1 MLNPTSL
8 LADALGRN
16 LAETYRRIYGDR
28 EPHIAS
34 GLDEAARLVI
44 ERIASSDALYHDVQ
58 HTALVTLCVQDILRG
73 RRLERAI
80 TPSDWGH
87 TILAALNHDIGYVR
101 GICPGDTA
109 EHFVIDAAG
118 NTVTPPRGASDAFL
132 MPYHVERGKIMVRER
147 FAPVPYIDEER
158 IAAAIELTRFPV
170 PDDEDH
176 AATDTEAGLVR
187 AGDLIG
193 QLGDPLYLRKLNAL
207 YHEFVETGINEK
219 LGYSSPAD
227 MVDRYPQ
234 FYWSKVERYIGDALR
249 YLEMTMEGKQWTA
262 TLYSHIFAI
271 EHNRRRMGPQPGP
284 RQQSGVRER
293 TTPGRLA
300 EPFHLQASNPCTP
313 ASTKAANP
321 PSMIGPTCSGAHIMT
336 CQPAWQLPIRHRW
349 RRRAWGLAPTGQND
363 RTPQVWPRSLPSRI

>member
-1 MLNPTSL
+1 
-8 LADALGRN
+8 

-44 ERIASSDALYHDVQ
+44 ERIASSDALYHDCE

-73 RRLERAI
+73 RRLERTM

-87 TILAALNHDIGYVR
+87 TILAALHHDIGYVR
-101 GICPGDTA
+101 GICAGDTA

-118 NTVTPPRGASDAFL
+118 NTVTPPRGASDAYL

-147 FAPVPYIDEER
+147 FAPVPFIDEEH
-158 IAAAIELTRFPV
+158 IAGAIELTRFPV

-193 QLGDPLYLRKLNAL
+193 QLGDPLYPRKLNAL
-207 YHEFVETGINEK
+207 YHEFVETGVHEK
-219 LGYSSPAD
+219 LGYTSPAD

-234 FYWSKVERYIGDALR
+234 FYWSKIERYIGDALR
-249 YLEMTMEGKQWTA
+249 YLEMTMEGKQWIA
-262 TLYSHIFAI
+262 TLYCHIFAI
-271 EHNRRRMGPQPGP
+271 EHNRRRMGPQAGP
-284 RQQSGVRER
+284 AQ
-293 TTPGRLA
+293 
-300 EPFHLQASNPCTP
+300 
-313 ASTKAANP
+313 
-321 PSMIGPTCSGAHIMT
+321 
-336 CQPAWQLPIRHRW
+336 
-349 RRRAWGLAPTGQND
+349 
-363 RTPQVWPRSLPSRI
+363 